1 MCICNQ
7 AYIYH
12 SRAINIHNWVSVNI
26 RVRQVIIIM
35 GWLSS
40 GNNDTIETLNISWN
54 GFGPN
59 GAKAIAKGL
68 EVYRD
73 YKNTEH
79 FYIILVFAIILN
91 PVLS

>member
-7 AYIYH
+7 AYIHH

-79 FYIILVFAIILN
+79 FYIILVFAINLN